1 LQGLRFVGN
10 SIDFKKYMGPEYFED
25 SEKNNVKFGKEGD
38 IWSLGVMF
46 FEICTKEF
54 KKPMYIECFKNENQ
68 FYKMIKEEVS
78 KQFDE
83 KITNLI
89 LQMLRKD
96 PTERITIIEILK
108 VLNDDVIVEKRN
120 QIIMEELKD
129 LSIVNLSNFE
139 NSPIPRYGHSM
150 SIYLNC
156 VFMFFH

>member
-1 LQGLRFVGN
+1 
-10 SIDFKKYMGPEYFED
+10 MGPEYFED

-78 KQFDE
+78 KQFSE
-83 KITNLI
+83 KTANLI

-96 PTERITIIEILK
+96 PMERSTIIEVLK
-108 VLNDDVIVEKRN
+108 ALHDGEIEKKTN
-120 QIIMEELKD
+120 EIITEELKE
-129 LSIVNLSNFE
+129 LSTVNLSNFE

-150 SIYLNC
+150 SHYLNC
-156 VFMFFH
+156 IFMFAQ